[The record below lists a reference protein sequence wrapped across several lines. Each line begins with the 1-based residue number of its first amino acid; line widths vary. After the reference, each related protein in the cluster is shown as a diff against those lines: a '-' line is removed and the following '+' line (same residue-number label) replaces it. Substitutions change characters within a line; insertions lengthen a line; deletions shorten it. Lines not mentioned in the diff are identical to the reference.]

1 MSLELPNSVK
11 ILSDEP
17 LDAKYLNGKVA
28 FASLTEANTLI
39 PIGIRSP
46 YLTIVVQGVEYWWK
60 DGAWVVKSDNTTINN
75 HISNTSNPHN
85 VTKAQ
90 VGLPNVD
97 NTSDANKPISTVQ
110 QTALNA
116 KEPTIP
122 LGTTG
127 QYLRGDKTWQSTAS
141 FTTLVEDEF
150 YYDLNGVLRP
160 NISTYRQV
168 ELNNTSPIPII
179 TLDFEP
185 TFIQSVNVNGVILTQ
200 NQYIYTAPNQLD
212 LSDYVPSI
220 TPMTIEI
227 IYDHFITTNIPL

>member
-28 FASLTEANTLI
+28 YASLDEANALI

-46 YLTIVVQGVEYWWK
+46 YLTIVVQGAEYWWK
-60 DGAWVVKSDNTTINN
+60 DGAWVVK
-75 HISNTSNPHN
+75 
-85 VTKAQ
+85 
-90 VGLPNVD
+90 LPNLSNKADLVGGKVPLSQLPD
-97 NTSDANKPISTVQ
+97 NIQVN
-110 QTALNA
+110 
-116 KEPTIP
+116 
-122 LGTTG
+122 LG
-127 QYLRGDKTWQSTAS
+127 
-141 FTTLVEDEF
+141 EEF

-179 TLDFEP
+179 TLAFEP

-212 LSDYVPSI
+212 LSDYIPSI

-227 IYDHFITTNIPL
+227 TYEHFINQPNNTL